1 MIKRYFEIAAAG
13 LVLVCFSFLMAY
25 TLINWAL
32 GCGESFPQADGTRV
46 QGECI
51 EVRRIFDL

>member
-1 MIKRYFEIAAAG
+1 VKKYLDIAAAI

-32 GCGESFPQADGTRV
+32 GCGESFPQADGTRI
-46 QGECI
+46 QGECV

>member
-1 MIKRYFEIAAAG
+1 MKKYLDIAAAV
-13 LVLVCFSFLMAY
+13 LVLICFSFLMAY

-32 GCGESFPQADGTRV
+32 GCGETFPQADGTRV

>member
-1 MIKRYFEIAAAG
+1 VKKYLDIAAAV
-13 LVLVCFSFLMAY
+13 LVLICFSFLMAY

-32 GCGESFPQADGTRV
+32 GCGETFPQADGTRV

>member
-1 MIKRYFEIAAAG
+1 MKKYLDIAAAG
-13 LVLVCFSFLMAY
+13 LVLICFSFLMAY

-32 GCGESFPQADGTRV
+32 GCGESFPQADGTRI
-46 QGECI
+46 QGECV

>member
-1 MIKRYFEIAAAG
+1 MKKYLDIAAAA
-13 LVLVCFSFLMAY
+13 LVLICFSFLMAY

-46 QGECI
+46 QGECVSPV
-51 EVRRIFDL
+51 ELFDR

>member
-1 MIKRYFEIAAAG
+1 MKKYLDIAAAG
-13 LVLVCFSFLMAY
+13 LVLICFSFLMAY

-51 EVRRIFDL
+51 EARRIFDL

>member
-1 MIKRYFEIAAAG
+1 MKKYLDIAAAG
-13 LVLVCFSFLMAY
+13 LVLICFSFLMAY

-32 GCGESFPQADGTRV
+32 GCGESFPQADGTRI

-51 EVRRIFDL
+51 ELRRVFDL

>member
-1 MIKRYFEIAAAG
+1 MKKYLDIAAAV

-32 GCGESFPQADGTRV
+32 GCGESFPQADGTRI
-46 QGECI
+46 QGECV

>member
-1 MIKRYFEIAAAG
+1 MKKYLDIAAAV

-32 GCGESFPQADGTRV
+32 GCGESFPQADGTRI
-46 QGECI
+46 QGECVEI
-51 EVRRIFDL
+51 RRIFDL

>member
-1 MIKRYFEIAAAG
+1 MKKYLDTAAAI

-32 GCGESFPQADGTRV
+32 GCGESFPQADGTRI
-46 QGECI
+46 QGECVEI
-51 EVRRIFDL
+51 RRVFDL